1 MGKLDGKVA
10 FITGAGRGQGRA
22 HAVRLAEEGAD
33 IIAVDIC
40 APIASV
46 PYEMSSQA
54 DLDETARLVEALDQ
68 RIVARKAD
76 VRDRASLQAAVTEGV
91 TELGR
96 LDIVVANAGIWS
108 AAPFVDMTDEMYHDM
123 IDVQMHGPYNACK
136 VTVPILIEQGHGG
149 SIVIIS
155 STAGM
160 RGFPNQVH
168 YNMGKHAV
176 VGLMRTL
183 ANELAPHFI
192 RANTIHPSS
201 TFTKMIDNAA
211 IWSAFAPGV
220 ENPTVADFGD
230 TFTAMNLLPIP
241 WMEPVDIS
249 HAVAWLASDESRYVT
264 GVTLP
269 VDAGYLAK
277 YN

>member
-10 FITGAGRGQGRA
+10 LITGAGRGQGRA
-22 HAVRLAEEGAD
+22 HAVKLASEGAD
-33 IIAVDIC
+33 IIALDIC

-46 PYEMSSQA
+46 PYELASQA
-54 DLDETARLVEALDQ
+54 DLDETAKLVEQLDR
-68 RIVARKAD
+68 RIVARAAD
-76 VRDRASLQAAVTEGV
+76 VRDRVQVAEAVQAGAS
-91 TELGR
+91 ELGR

-108 AAPFVDMTDEMYHDM
+108 AAPFVDMTDEMYRDM
-123 IDVQMHGPYNACK
+123 IDVQMHGPYNTCK
-136 VTVPILIEQGHGG
+136 AAVPILLEQDQGG

-183 ANELAPHFI
+183 ANELAPKFI
-192 RANTIHPSS
+192 RCNTIHPSS
-201 TFTKMIDNAA
+201 TNTKMIQNEA

-220 ENPTVADFGD
+220 ENPTVDDFGD

-241 WMEPVDIS
+241 WMEPGDIS
-249 HAVAWLASDESRYVT
+249 DAVAWLASDESKYVT

>member
-1 MGKLDGKVA
+1 MGKLEGKVA
-10 FITGAGRGQGRA
+10 LITGAGRGQGRA

-33 IIAVDIC
+33 IIALDIC

-46 PYEMSSQA
+46 PYEMSSLA
-54 DLDETARLVEALDQ
+54 DLDETAKLVEQLDR
-68 RIVARKAD
+68 RIVARPAD
-76 VRDRASLQAAVTEGV
+76 VRDRAAIAAAVADGV
-91 TELGR
+91 AELGR
-96 LDIVVANAGIWS
+96 LDVVVANAGIWS
-108 AAPFVDMTDEMYHDM
+108 GAPFVDMTDDMYRDM
-123 IDVQMHGPYNACK
+123 IDVQMHGPYNTCK
-136 VTVPILIEQGHGG
+136 VAVPYMIEQGTGG

-176 VGLMRTL
+176 VGLMRSL

-201 TFTKMIDNAA
+201 TNTKMIQNET

-220 ENPTVADFGD
+220 ENPTVDDFGD

>member
-1 MGKLDGKVA
+1 MGRLTGKVA
-10 FITGAGRGQGRA
+10 LVTGAGRGQGRA
-22 HAVRLAEEGAD
+22 HAVRLAEDGAD

-40 APIASV
+40 EQIPSV
-46 PYEMSSQA
+46 PYGLATED
-54 DLDETARLVEALDQ
+54 DLAETAKLVEGLD
-68 RIVARKAD
+68 RRVVSGKAD
-76 VRDRASLQAAVTEGV
+76 VRRQDSIDAAVRRGV
-91 TELGR
+91 EELGR

-108 AAPFVDMTDEMYHDM
+108 AAPFVEMSDAMYHDM
-123 IDVQMHGPYNACK
+123 IDVQMHGPYHTCRS
-136 VTVPILIEQGHGG
+136 TVPILIEQGSGG
-149 SIVIIS
+149 SIIIIS

-201 TFTKMIDNAA
+201 TNTKMIQNEA

-269 VDAGYLAK
+269 VDAGFLAK